1 MSNPTFKNYKYLLVH
16 FIEEGATFDIAA
28 NPWVKYDEK
37 KKQFLSLFHAGD
49 ESELTESLLRTYN
62 APPKRWKYYPV
73 DLRGGADTYDIALER
88 LQILKDLPYGFSDH
102 EHSQQKIEGLKKM
115 IILRKTNHN
124 HYEIKDLFS
133 QAGGPLDDKDDDR
146 ISIEVDESS
155 DTGDK
160 ENVKKQRNKRS
171 DGERKRKQ
179 IVADSSPEME
189 NEMEIEKSSKL
200 REERRKVVSDSS
212 PEEFVKRKKISK
224 KKTVFTDSSPQP
236 SSKRRRI
243 EKKKTDQ
250 GSTEIDKEME
260 IARSKS
266 STSQKTKTQGL
277 LTASSASNITNSD
290 QKVVGDRDVTDSVD
304 VQPSSS
310 RRRFDCEK
318 KRSTSMMDNSPQ
330 TTSKSS
336 HASIVHTPATFPRM
350 RSTVALAQH
359 LPNSNQDPHQ
369 LLLLCLRLLRNLT
382 SAVGQLKGD
391 MVQMREDWSNDR
403 TRNVERQVPLSGNL
417 HHHYCDS
424 VDKLNQFNNRLLLCP
439 NF

>member
-1 MSNPTFKNYKYLLVH
+1 
-16 FIEEGATFDIAA
+16 
-28 NPWVKYDEK
+28 
-37 KKQFLSLFHAGD
+37 
-49 ESELTESLLRTYN
+49 
-62 APPKRWKYYPV
+62 
-73 DLRGGADTYDIALER
+73 
-88 LQILKDLPYGFSDH
+88 
-102 EHSQQKIEGLKKM
+102 M
-115 IILRKTNHN
+115 IRLRKTNHN
-124 HYEIKDLFS
+124 HYEIKGLFS

-146 ISIEVDESS
+146 ISTEVDESS

-189 NEMEIEKSSKL
+189 IEKSSKL

-212 PEEFVKRKKISK
+212 PEEFVKH
-224 KKTVFTDSSPQP
+224 
-236 SSKRRRI
+236 
-243 EKKKTDQ
+243 Q

-266 STSQKTKTQGL
+266 STSKKTKTQGL

-290 QKVVGDRDVTDSVD
+290 QKVVGDHDVTDSVD

-318 KRSTSMMDNSPQ
+318 RRSTSMMDDSPQ
-330 TTSKSS
+330 STPKSS
-336 HASIVHTPATFPRM
+336 HASIVHTPATFPRIK
-350 RSTVALAQH
+350 STVALAQH
-359 LPNSNQDPHQ
+359 LPNSDQDSHQ

-403 TRNVERQVPLSGNL
+403 RRNVERQVPLSGNL

-424 VDKLNQFNNRLLLCP
+424 VDKFNQFNNRLLREQDFRNTICARISSLINVKKSLSKNIGFILKPLMTKELLQHYTAQKKTGDKLLFTTLPIWSCIKEELKKEASKKKIP
-439 NF
+439 EYKDAELLQGLGGTINNCRSWKKNNEDHNDNNGRDEEAAGGNVVEDGAQNADD

>member
-1 MSNPTFKNYKYLLVH
+1 
-16 FIEEGATFDIAA
+16 
-28 NPWVKYDEK
+28 
-37 KKQFLSLFHAGD
+37 
-49 ESELTESLLRTYN
+49 
-62 APPKRWKYYPV
+62 
-73 DLRGGADTYDIALER
+73 
-88 LQILKDLPYGFSDH
+88 
-102 EHSQQKIEGLKKM
+102 M
-115 IILRKTNHN
+115 IRLRKTNHN
-124 HYEIKDLFS
+124 HYEIKGLFS

-146 ISIEVDESS
+146 ISTEVDESS

-179 IVADSSPEME
+179 IVADSSP
-189 NEMEIEKSSKL
+189 EMEIEKSSKL

-224 KKTVFTDSSPQP
+224 KKTVFTDSSPEP

-266 STSQKTKTQGL
+266 STSKKTKTQGL

-290 QKVVGDRDVTDSVD
+290 QKVVGDHDVTDSVD

-318 KRSTSMMDNSPQ
+318 RRSTSMMDDSPQ
-330 TTSKSS
+330 STPKSS
-336 HASIVHTPATFPRM
+336 HASIVHTPATFPRIK
-350 RSTVALAQH
+350 STVALAQH
-359 LPNSNQDPHQ
+359 LPNSDQDSHQ

-403 TRNVERQVPLSGNL
+403 RRNVERQCARISSLINVKKSLSKNIGFILKPLMTKEL
-417 HHHYCDS
+417 LQHYTAQKKTG
-424 VDKLNQFNNRLLLCP
+424 DKLLFTTLPIWSCIKEELKKEASKKKIPEYKDAELLQGLGGTINNCRSWKK
-439 NF
+439 NNEDHNDNNGRDEEAAGGNVVEDGAQNADD